1 MKKIKEFEPDF
12 LNIPYV
18 VMHMQPADRFTF
30 GAIYMFSN
38 LSQKRCTASNIAI
51 GKIAKISPESVS
63 NSLNHLEEEGFIKR
77 HFKDNNKRTR
87 DWIECLVG
95 FVKIPCRNGIDTISR
110 LDKIPSTDE
119 QIKNI
124 DIDTTNVVQS
134 TVKPPEKKEEYNPE
148 SYLDYKMNT
157 GKPHEKVVALY
168 IKYKKLYL
176 KCSDIKGLQ
185 TMMYDPVHLKF
196 GKMIMGFKPGEVIN
210 AMKKLDATMINGE
223 KMTWGITHLKNAL
236 NR

>member
-38 LSQKRCTASNIAI
+38 LSQKRCTASNVAI

-124 DIDTTNVVQS
+124 DIDTTNVVEN
-134 TVKPPEKKEEYNPE
+134 TPKEFNLEE
-148 SYLDYKMNT
+148 
-157 GKPHEKVVALY
+157 E
-168 IKYKKLYL
+168 IKKLLNYKQYWLNIIGIYL
-176 KCSDIKGLQ
+176 KSKQVDVRNKKQLAFQ
-185 TMMYDPVHLKF
+185 TNKF
-196 GKMIMGFKPGEVIN
+196 GKCARELEAFDREQIIQAIKKCQ
-210 AMKKLDATMINGE
+210 AMVDSRGNKIDWSLFTVSKQL
-223 KMTWGITHLKNAL
+223 LKQ
-236 NR
+236 